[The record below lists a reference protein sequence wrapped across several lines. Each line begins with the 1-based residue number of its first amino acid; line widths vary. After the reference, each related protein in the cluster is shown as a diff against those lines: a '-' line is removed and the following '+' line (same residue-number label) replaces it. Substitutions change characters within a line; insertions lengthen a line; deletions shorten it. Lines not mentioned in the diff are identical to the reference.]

1 LGLENIE
8 RAPILGNLEA
18 PMIAAIFRR
27 RFFTID
33 IKMAMRSIFSMTLT
47 TRPNLVAIYVV
58 VGGKSHAK
66 RGSWWE

>member
-1 LGLENIE
+1 
-8 RAPILGNLEA
+8 
-18 PMIAAIFRR
+18 MIAAIFRR

-33 IKMAMRSIFSMTLT
+33 VKMAMRSIFSMTLT